1 MESKN
6 NKSEASDPMF
16 TRRPVTRPPE
26 TQEEKAAR
34 VQMENRLRQVQ
45 ERQKPYF
52 RRNPGDLPFHTHQE
66 RITMNLSP
74 GAENE

>member
-1 MESKN
+1 MESRN
-6 NKSEASDPMF
+6 NTIEVSDPIF

-45 ERQKPYF
+45 EKRKLYF
-52 RRNPGDLPFHTHQE
+52 RRNPGNLPFYTHQE